1 MAATYDDWKERAREH
16 LAQGRPLDA
25 LTCFRHAARLR
36 PRAPAPL
43 VGIADALWRLGQPHD
58 AIATWRE
65 LVARRPDH
73 APGWLAIAE
82 AVAFVGDDAG
92 AREAASHVAA
102 AMPGD
107 PRAAFI
113 IACAGLAD
121 AATRDDASASLVDLV
136 RADPAIVRPPHFAGL
151 LARALA
157 VDANACKP
165 LREALA
171 AQAAHLP
178 LALFAEVVGFV
189 APDAARAAVDRNDA
203 GTDADAMRMVALRIA
218 GRAGAADG
226 DAWMPIARRAAAR
239 HAESGATLVP
249 DVPLAWSRRA
259 AGHRGR
265 VVVLV
270 DTDHIDADAGAWSN
284 LVGVLAVLGARIDLG
299 FAAFGDAARLQSRL
313 QDAALDDARVTQ
325 MPETPDL
332 ESARSLAA
340 SEPDILVDTVG
351 LRRPLATLLAARPA
365 RRLLAIDGPL
375 ALTTPLVD
383 AVVDAAPSGLVRALG
398 SAIDAAVAAPHGALA
413 PAARQAAL
421 AAAID
426 AHRNARHDEAR
437 AGYDALLADAPGYA
451 PVLHLRGALRR
462 ELGDAD
468 AVDDFEAALAA
479 APRDAK
485 SRVAVTQLLLARHRL
500 DDARRVAS
508 AGLEDTPGSPALW
521 RALGHVAL
529 VQQDGAAAVNAFAA
543 AIAQAPLD
551 AETHFNHGVALQM
564 LRELGHA
571 ARAYQRA
578 LALEPALLDA
588 HFNLGVVFDEMGEVD
603 SSVAALEYV
612 IERAPARAEAHRA
625 LLNVLA
631 RHARGEQWMRAFE
644 RFETAC
650 PDALGLVAN
659 ALEYYQYRGD
669 YARVHRY
676 VDRLA
681 QGDFKPVNDVDLVDS
696 LEQLLYLMLFFDIA
710 PGTQA
715 SLYATY
721 DKAALHV
728 YGPPLARTATRQP
741 GRIRVGYLSADFRE
755 HVMGRMMLDVVRH
768 HDRDRFEIRLYS
780 TSSAEDGVTA
790 AFRGAADAFIE
801 LSALGDDAAVK
812 RIAEDD
818 LDLLVDLSTHTRG
831 ARPAIMARKPA
842 RVAITHIASAGALGL
857 SAVDF
862 KLTDA
867 RADLPDNDRH
877 YVETLLPMEGC
888 AYPVRRM
895 TPAAV
900 HPYHRDVLGIAGD
913 DIVIGAFV
921 TPLKLSRRTTALW
934 HEILERIPRAKL
946 AFSPNADWLRD
957 TYPAIL
963 AAAGIDP
970 ARAIVLPQGADEAVN
985 LARYALVDFV
995 LDPMPFGN
1003 VNGTIEPLNMGV
1015 PVVTLVGQTH
1025 GERTGFSILSHVG
1038 ETRTI
1043 ATSGKEYVDIAVRL
1057 AGDRDFATDVRASL
1071 RRRMAEPAVVDPRV
1085 YVRNLEKAYDAAM
1098 DKRGAGAS
1106 GDDHGQSAR

>member
-1 MAATYDDWKERAREH
+1 
-16 LAQGRPLDA
+16 
-25 LTCFRHAARLR
+25 
-36 PRAPAPL
+36 
-43 VGIADALWRLGQPHD
+43 
-58 AIATWRE
+58 
-65 LVARRPDH
+65 
-73 APGWLAIAE
+73 
-82 AVAFVGDDAG
+82 
-92 AREAASHVAA
+92 
-102 AMPGD
+102 
-107 PRAAFI
+107 
-113 IACAGLAD
+113 
-121 AATRDDASASLVDLV
+121 
-136 RADPAIVRPPHFAGL
+136 
-151 LARALA
+151 
-157 VDANACKP
+157 
-165 LREALA
+165 
-171 AQAAHLP
+171 
-178 LALFAEVVGFV
+178 
-189 APDAARAAVDRNDA
+189 
-203 GTDADAMRMVALRIA
+203 
-218 GRAGAADG
+218 
-226 DAWMPIARRAAAR
+226 
-239 HAESGATLVP
+239 
-249 DVPLAWSRRA
+249 
-259 AGHRGR
+259 
-265 VVVLV
+265 VLV
-270 DTDHIDADAGAWSN
+270 DTDHLAADAKAWTS
-284 LVGVLAVLGARIDLG
+284 LVGALAALATGIDLG
-299 FAAFGDAARLQSRL
+299 FAAFGDAAMLQSRL
-313 QDAALDDARVTQ
+313 KDAALDDARITQ
-325 MPETPDL
+325 MPAAPDI

-340 SEPDILVDTVG
+340 SEPDILVDAVG
-351 LRRPLATLLAARPA
+351 LRRPLAALLAARPA
-365 RRLLAIDGPL
+365 RHLLAVAGPF
-375 ALTTPLVD
+375 AMATPLVD
-383 AVVDAAPSGLVRALG
+383 AVVDAAPAELARALG
-398 SAIDAAVAAPHGALA
+398 AAIDTSLAAPSGALT
-413 PAARQAAL
+413 PGARQAAL
-421 AAAID
+421 AAAIA
-426 AHRNARHDEAR
+426 AHRDGRHGEAR
-437 AGYDALLADAPGYA
+437 AGYDALLADAPGLA

-462 ELGDAD
+462 EVGDAD
-468 AVDDFEAALAA
+468 ALDDFAAALAA
-479 APRDAK
+479 APRDVK
-485 SRVAVTQLLLARHRL
+485 SRVALTQLLLARHRL
-500 DDARRVAS
+500 ADARRVAS
-508 AGLEDTPGSPALW
+508 EGLDGDPAAPPALW
-521 RALGHVAL
+521 RAFGHVAL
-529 VQQDGAAAVNAFAA
+529 AQQDGTAAVNAFAA
-543 AIAQAPLD
+543 ALAQAPLD

-564 LRELGHA
+564 LRQLGHA

-578 LALEPALLDA
+578 LELEPALLDA
-588 HFNLGVVFDEMGEVD
+588 HFNLGVVFDEMGEVEPAI
-603 SSVAALEYV
+603 AALETV

-631 RHARGEQWMRAFE
+631 RHSRGAQWMRAFE
-644 RFETAC
+644 RFEKAC

-721 DKAALHV
+721 DKAAVHV
-728 YGPPLARTATRQP
+728 YGPPISRDAQRRP
-741 GRIRVGYLSADFRE
+741 GRIRIGYLSADFRD

-768 HDRDRFEIRLYS
+768 HDRARFDVRLYS
-780 TSSAEDGVTA
+780 TSPTEDDVTA
-790 AFRGAADAFIE
+790 AFRGAADAFVE
-801 LSALGDDAAVK
+801 LAPLGDDAAVK

-900 HPYHRDVLGIAGD
+900 QPGRQALGIAAD

-934 HEILERIPRAKL
+934 REILERIPRARL

-957 TYPAIL
+957 TYPDIL
-963 AAAGIDP
+963 AAAGIDA
-970 ARAIVLPQGADEAVN
+970 ARAIMLPQGADEAAN

-1025 GERTGFSILSHVG
+1025 GERTGYSILSHVG

-1043 ATSGKEYVDIAVRL
+1043 ATSGKEYVEIAVRL
-1057 AGDRDFATDVRASL
+1057 ATDRAFAQDVRASL
-1071 RRRMAEPAVVDPRV
+1071 QRRMADPAVVDPRV
-1085 YVRNLEKAYDAAM
+1085 YVRNLEHAYDAALAA
-1098 DKRGAGAS
+1098 RGGGAS
-1106 GDDHGQSAR
+1106 GDGDGRAG

>member
-1 MAATYDDWKERAREH
+1 MAATYDDWKDRAREH
-16 LAQGRPLDA
+16 LAQGMPLDA

-43 VGIADALWRLGQPHD
+43 AGIADALWRLGRPHD
-58 AIATWRE
+58 AIAAWRE

-73 APGWLAIAE
+73 AAGWLAIAE
-82 AVAFVGDDAG
+82 AAAFVGDDAG
-92 AREAASHVAA
+92 VRDAASHVAA
-102 AMPGD
+102 AMPDD

-113 IACAGLAD
+113 VACARLAD
-121 AATRDDASASLVDLV
+121 ASTRDDACASLVELV
-136 RADPAIVRPPHFAGL
+136 RANPAIVRPPHFAGL
-151 LARALA
+151 VARALA
-157 VDANACKP
+157 ADATACIP
-165 LREALA
+165 LRETLA
-171 AQAAHLP
+171 ANAANLP
-178 LALFAEVVGFV
+178 LALFAEVVPFV
-189 APDAARAAVDRNDA
+189 SPGAARAAVARNDV
-203 GTDADAMRMVALRIA
+203 DADPDALRVIALRIA
-218 GRAGAADG
+218 ERARAGDG
-226 DAWMPIARRAAAR
+226 DAWPAIARQAAAR
-239 HAESGATLVP
+239 HAERGARLVP
-249 DVPLAWSRRA
+249 DVPLAWPRRA

-270 DTDHIDADAGAWSN
+270 DTDHLDADAGAWSS
-284 LVGVLAVLGARIDLG
+284 LVGALAALGDRIDLG
-299 FAAFGDAARLQSRL
+299 FAAFGDAARLQARL
-313 QDAALDDARVTQ
+313 QDAALDHARVTQ
-325 MPETPDL
+325 MPAAPDL

-340 SEPDILVDTVG
+340 SEPDVLVDAVG

-365 RRLLAIDGPL
+365 RRQLAIDGPL
-375 ALTTPLVD
+375 AVATPLVD
-383 AVVDAAPSGLVRALG
+383 AIVDATPGKLARALIE
-398 SAIDAAVAAPHGALA
+398 AIDASMSAPQGALA

-421 AAAID
+421 AGAID
-426 AHRNARHDEAR
+426 AHRNGRHDEAR

-462 ELGDAD
+462 ERGDAG
-468 AVDDFEAALAA
+468 AVDDFEAALAV
-479 APRDAK
+479 APRDTR
-485 SRVAVTQLLLARHRL
+485 SRVAVVQLMLARHRL
-500 DDARRVAS
+500 DDARRIAA
-508 AGLEDTPGSPALW
+508 AGLDGAPVASPALW
-521 RALGHVAL
+521 RALGHVTL
-529 VQQDGAAAVNAFAA
+529 VQQDGVAAVNAFAA

-564 LRELGHA
+564 LRQLGHA

-578 LALEPALLDA
+578 LELEPALIDA

-603 SSVAALEYV
+603 PSVAALEYV
-612 IERAPARAEAHRA
+612 IERAPTRADAHRA

-631 RHARGEQWMRAFE
+631 RHSRGAQWMRAFE
-644 RFETAC
+644 RFEKAC

-659 ALEYYQYRGD
+659 ALEYYQYLGD

-681 QGDFKPVNDVDLVDS
+681 QGEFKPVNDVDLVDS

-715 SLYATY
+715 SLYTTY
-721 DKAALHV
+721 DKAARYV
-728 YGPPLARTATRQP
+728 YGPPLVRDAVRRP
-741 GRIRVGYLSADFRE
+741 GRIRIGYLSADFRE
-755 HVMGRMMLDVVRH
+755 HVMGRMMQDVVRH
-768 HDRDRFEIRLYS
+768 HDRGRFEVRLYS
-780 TSSAEDGVTA
+780 TSPAEDGVTA
-790 AFRGAADAFIE
+790 DFRSAADAFVE
-801 LSALGDDAAVK
+801 LAALGDDAAVK

-895 TPAAV
+895 TAATV
-900 HPYHRDVLGIAGD
+900 HPYHRDALGIAGD
-913 DIVIGAFV
+913 DVVIGAFV

-934 HEILERIPRAKL
+934 REILERIPLARL

-970 ARAIVLPQGADEAVN
+970 ARSIVLPQGADEAAN

-1025 GERTGFSILSHVG
+1025 GERTGYSILSHVG
-1038 ETRTI
+1038 ETRTV

-1057 AGDRDFATDVRASL
+1057 ATDRDFAREVRASL
-1071 RRRMAEPAVVDPRV
+1071 RARMSDPAVVDPRV
-1085 YVRNLEKAYDAAM
+1085 YVRNLENAYDAALAA
-1098 DKRGAGAS
+1098 RGGEAP
-1106 GDDHGQSAR
+1106 GDGDGHAR